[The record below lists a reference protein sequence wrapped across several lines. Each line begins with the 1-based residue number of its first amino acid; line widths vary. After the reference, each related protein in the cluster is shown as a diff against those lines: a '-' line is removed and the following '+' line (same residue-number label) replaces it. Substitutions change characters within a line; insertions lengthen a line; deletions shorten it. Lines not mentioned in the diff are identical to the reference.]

1 VKAASKTCYVLF
13 KEQPKE
19 IIDQLLKNTDA
30 NMIYFINTT
39 NAKYDNIENLVNI
52 DNNPATLKNTLDR
65 LLKENQ
71 IDTVILDDFVDVQKI
86 QDFELPLFVQN
97 ISDII
102 KTSEA
107 RGYFIVN
114 EDKIDNNL
122 AKDISLIVDKIE

>member
-1 VKAASKTCYVLF
+1 MRNL
-13 KEQPKE
+13 
-19 IIDQLLKNTDA
+19 IDQLLKNTDA

-39 NAKYDNIENLVNI
+39 NAKYDNIKNLVNI

-71 IDTVILDDFVDVQKI
+71 IDTVILDDFVDVQKV

-107 RGYFIVN
+107 RGYFIAN